1 METGMYDYGARFYM
15 PDIGRWGVVD
25 PLAETSRRWSTYAY
39 NNPIRFIDPDG
50 MQNYDITFG
59 KSVSTETQNKIVSD
73 LQKET
78 GLTLSVGSDGKLS
91 YTETENMGGSETA
104 RDMLKGAIDNHRTDY
119 QVNSDNTKGTSIDT
133 VGSRGETIDGVYGA
147 TITYDLN
154 INTNQIDKFIAGTSE
169 ALNPLTMGY
178 GISTLHE
185 ISHKYNNLK
194 DQNVIYG
201 LAGPNE
207 KVINIIRREL
217 DASGQFSLPFG
228 QRNSYSPID
237 VLYKGKVHNFIPFER
252 TPAVM
257 DGNFNKINI
266 KKKIIYANTKN

>member
-1 METGMYDYGARFYM
+1 MACIDSFIPGEIVSNNTYYPFGMLFDHNIQAVSENAYKYKYNGKELQETGMYDYGARFYM

-25 PLAETSRRWSTYAY
+25 PLAETSRRWSTYIYAY

-59 KSVSTETQNKIVSD
+59 KSISADTQNKIVSD

-104 RDMLKGAIDNHRTDY
+104 RNMLKGAIDNHRTDY
-119 QVNSDNTKGTSIDT
+119 QINSDNSRGTSIDPI
-133 VGSRGETIDGVYGA
+133 GSKGELIDGVYGA
-147 TITYDLN
+147 TVTYDLN
-154 INTNQIDKFIAGTSE
+154 INTDQIDRFIAGTSE

-185 ISHKYNNLK
+185 ISHEYNNLE
-194 DQNVIYG
+194 DQMLFMVQLVRTKKLSI
-201 LAGPNE
+201 L
-207 KVINIIRREL
+207 L
-217 DASGQFSLPFG
+217 DES
-228 QRNSYSPID
+228 
-237 VLYKGKVHNFIPFER
+237 
-252 TPAVM
+252 
-257 DGNFNKINI
+257 
-266 KKKIIYANTKN
+266 